1 MKAPARLLFD
11 LVTLFLLGITVV
23 ACLCAGAIFANPD
36 VAFNPLK
43 PAHLSTALP
52 FPTMVTAAPSPTRTA
67 VPTLTATAS
76 PTVAP
81 TFTATEIVA
90 TPSLPVITPATA
102 TPFPTP
108 VGPTETLAPTD
119 QPTLTATPR
128 PPRAT
133 ATPGNYPGAPTATA
147 GTPAGYP

>member
-11 LVTLFLLGITVV
+11 LVTLFLLGITLV

-43 PAHLSTALP
+43 PAHVPTPLP
-52 FPTMVTAAPSPTRTA
+52 FPTTVTAAPSPTR
-67 VPTLTATAS
+67 TAS

-81 TFTATEIVA
+81 TFTATVPVA

-108 VGPTETLAPTD
+108 VGPTETLTPTE
-119 QPTLTATPR
+119 QPTWTATPR

-133 ATPGNYPGAPTATA
+133 ATLGNYPGAPTATA